1 MERKGFLTVVTIIV
15 LVCAVTLGGAASVS
29 AQVAGTAT
37 IAISAE
43 QMKLVALGWSAKKQ
57 IMGKPVYN
65 DANEK
70 IGTIDDL
77 IITPDQSVS
86 YAIIGVGGFIGLGKR
101 NVAIPVGMLKQ
112 DNGKLVLPGAT
123 KDAVKAM
130 PKFEYAM

>member
-1 MERKGFLTVVTIIV
+1 MEGKRFLTVVGGV
-15 LVCAVTLGGAASVS
+15 LVCAAILSNATSVQG
-29 AQVAGTAT
+29 QVAGAT
-37 IAISAE
+37 TISLSTE
-43 QMKLVALGWSAKKQ
+43 QMKVVALGWSAKKK

-70 IGTIDDL
+70 IGLVDDL

-101 NVAIPVGMLKQ
+101 EVAVPVSMLHE
-112 DNGKLVLPGAT
+112 DHGKLVLPGAT

>member
-1 MERKGFLTVVTIIV
+1 MERKGFLTVAAV
-15 LVCAVTLGGAASVS
+15 LFVCASILTGATS
-29 AQVAGTAT
+29 APGQVAGTAT
-37 IAISAE
+37 LAISTE
-43 QMKLVALGWSAKKQ
+43 QMKLVALGWSAKKK

-70 IGTIDDL
+70 IGLVDDL
-77 IITPDQSVS
+77 IITPNQSVS

-101 NVAIPVGMLKQ
+101 EVAVPVSMLQ
-112 DNGKLVLPGAT
+112 EDHGKLVLPGAT